1 MMFYKSHLIVGHI
14 SITLTLILTIIQT
27 LDRIQTYSIIWSKN
41 TTHFKPHFR
50 LLKIYFRSYVSFV
63 VRSKKYT
70 QVIIYKLLLLLI
82 DFKSCDLN
90 TKACD
95 G

>member
-1 MMFYKSHLIVGHI
+1 MFYKSHLVVGHNI

-27 LDRIQTYSIIWSKN
+27 LDHIHTYSIIWSKN

-50 LLKIYFRSYVSFV
+50 LLKVYFRSYVSFV
-63 VRSKKYT
+63 VHSKKYS
-70 QVIIYKLLLLLI
+70 QVIIYKLLPVLI
-82 DFKSCDLN
+82 DFKSCDLK